1 MQRTVYVPNLPMRH
15 DAATNKLVPARD
27 INAAANF
34 GHIQIITRG
43 SQRPSQLGD
52 AMRAAR
58 EAAEQS
64 QPQDLIVAIGDV
76 LVLAAMVVG
85 MWSTHGTA
93 TLLRWDKRVQSYRMI
108 QTNKETPDAAT

>member
-34 GHIQIITRG
+34 GHIQIITRD
-43 SQRPSQLGD
+43 SQQPSQLGD

-58 EAAEQS
+58 QAAEQS

-76 LVLAAMVVG
+76 LVLAAMISG
-85 MWSTHGTA
+85 MWSAHGTA
-93 TLLRWDKRVQSYRMI
+93 TLLRWDKHNQTYRMI
-108 QTNKETPDAAT
+108 QADKEIPDAAT